1 MKELLENMEDTG
13 RKIIVYEIFFSYF
26 FQERYAYG
34 QVLID
39 SSYQSPHLN
48 RKMKKKV
55 TKFPCRSKFFQ
66 VIFSV
71 IK

>member
-1 MKELLENMEDTG
+1 MKELLENMEDTE

-48 RKMKKKV
+48 RKMKKKLQN
-55 TKFPCRSKFFQ
+55 FPVDQNSFK
-66 VIFSV
+66 
-71 IK
+71 